1 MTSGAFEG
9 DLVRPLGLITLHSAY
24 AEGELD
30 VLLDALHEVDPAKR
44 RRRTIPVGE
53 KVARALRLLRKLDT
67 DSLSALVGALEE
79 GRGLFARRNEL
90 IHGRLFAGGR
100 LQAVGGERRVTVKE
114 LGELAESLFSWKERL
129 AGHRQRLLEP
139 VLALRRT

>member
-9 DLVRPLGLITLHSAY
+9 DLVRPLGLVTLHSAY
-24 AEGELD
+24 AEGEVD
-30 VLLDALHEVDPAKR
+30 DLLDALHEVDPAKR
-44 RRRTIPVGE
+44 RRRTVPVGE

-67 DSLSALVGALEE
+67 DGLSGLLATLEE

-100 LQAVGGERRVTVKE
+100 LQSADGERRVTVKE
-114 LGELAESLFSWKERL
+114 LEELAESLFSWKERL
-129 AGHRQRLLEP
+129 AAHRQRLFKP
-139 VLALRRT
+139 VLALRRN